1 METAGEITLS
11 PSITACFK
19 VIFKSVKLTPP
30 TSKPTAG
37 MIRSATIEDTIFP
50 KAPPIMIPTAMS
62 TTLPRMANCLN
73 SCNIFF
79 IKQRF
84 LYYNNKI
91 SHKLNIFNAYSEI

>member
-1 METAGEITLS
+1 
-11 PSITACFK
+11 
-19 VIFKSVKLTPP
+19 
-30 TSKPTAG
+30 
-37 MIRSATIEDTIFP
+37 
-50 KAPPIMIPTAMS
+50 MIPTAMS

-91 SHKLNIFNAYSEI
+91 SHKLKIVSSIVADLIMPAVGLLVGGVNFTDLKITLKHAVTFEH

>member
-1 METAGEITLS
+1 
-11 PSITACFK
+11 
-19 VIFKSVKLTPP
+19 
-30 TSKPTAG
+30 

-50 KAPPIMIPTAMS
+50 KAPPIMIPTAMFHYVTS
-62 TTLPRMANCLN
+62 HGELLKTLV
-73 SCNIFF
+73 IFFF